1 MTARRFFIT
10 LIVILLLAAGI
21 DLLIG
26 VAGHSLVSSAKGG
39 DTARHRYINREMTAP
54 LLVFGSSRAIHHYD
68 PRVFADSLGVR
79 AYNCGADGSG
89 IILAYMQL
97 TNVLAR
103 YTPSIVIY
111 DLYGQYDFMKE
122 PDNSKYLL
130 WERYFYG
137 EGNEAL
143 DSVFHTIDKN
153 EKWKMRSAAYR
164 YNSRFLQL
172 MSDNYRPCQND
183 IQGYRPLGDMP
194 VDFVEPNPWPTVD
207 FDDVKLEYIRRF
219 AEKCKE
225 HGVTLIVA
233 VSPYYFSTPDEQL
246 PAAVRGIF
254 EAYDVKVLDH
264 SEDGDFVGK
273 RCYFSDTNHL
283 NASGAEAYTR
293 KIASE
298 VRRISGS

>member
-10 LIVILLLAAGI
+10 LISILLLAAGI
-21 DLLIG
+21 DLFIG
-26 VAGHSLVSSAKGG
+26 IAGDRLVSSAKGG
-39 DTARHRYINREMTAP
+39 DTARHRYINREMTDS

-68 PRVFADSLGVR
+68 PRILADTLGVG

-137 EGNEAL
+137 NGNEAL
-143 DSVFHTIDKN
+143 DSVFHTIDRN

-172 MSDNYRPCQND
+172 ISDNYKPRQND
-183 IQGYRPLGDMP
+183 IKGYRPQGDMP
-194 VDFVEPNPWPTVD
+194 VDFVKPNPWPTAEI
-207 FDDVKLEYIRRF
+207 DDVKLEYIRRF
-219 AEKCKE
+219 AEKCQAR
-225 HGVTLIVA
+225 GVKLIVA
-233 VSPYYFSTPDEQL
+233 ISPYYFPTADEQL
-246 PAAVRGIF
+246 PSAVREIF
-254 EAYDVKVLDH
+254 DVYDVSVLDH
-264 SEDGDFVGK
+264 SEDRDFVGK

-298 VRRISGS
+298 VKRIQLH

>member
-10 LIVILLLAAGI
+10 LICILLLAAGI
-21 DLLIG
+21 DLFIG
-26 VAGHSLVSSAKGG
+26 IAGDRLVSSAKGG
-39 DTARHRYINREMTAP
+39 DTARHRYINREMTDS

-68 PRVFADSLGVR
+68 PRILADTLGVG

-137 EGNEAL
+137 NGNEAL
-143 DSVFHTIDKN
+143 DSVFHTIDRN

-172 MSDNYRPCQND
+172 ISDNYKPRQND
-183 IQGYRPLGDMP
+183 INGYRPQGDMP
-194 VDFVEPNPWPTVD
+194 VDFVKPNPWPTAEI
-207 FDDVKLEYIRRF
+207 DDVKLEYIRRF
-219 AEKCKE
+219 AEKCQAR
-225 HGVTLIVA
+225 GVKLIVA
-233 VSPYYFSTPDEQL
+233 ISPYYFPTADEQL
-246 PAAVRGIF
+246 PSAVCEIF
-254 EAYDVKVLDH
+254 DVYDVSVLDH
-264 SEDGDFVGK
+264 SEDRDFVGK

-298 VRRISGS
+298 VKRIQLH